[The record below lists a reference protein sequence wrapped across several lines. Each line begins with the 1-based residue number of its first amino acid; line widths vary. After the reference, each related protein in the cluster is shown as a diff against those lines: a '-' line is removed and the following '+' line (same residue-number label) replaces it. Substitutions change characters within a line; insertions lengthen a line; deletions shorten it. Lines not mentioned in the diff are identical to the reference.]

1 MFSMHNFV
9 FETILGMIGREPEYK
24 VRQYA
29 LGWLEKDVL
38 TEEDL
43 AAVEARFAE
52 LAAEQAPEEA
62 EETEAV
68 DHD

>member
-9 FETILGMIGREPEYK
+9 FETIISMIGREPEYK

-29 LGWLEKDVL
+29 LGWFEKTVL

-43 AAVEARFAE
+43 AAVEARLAE
-52 LAAEQAPEEA
+52 LAAAEIPEEN
-62 EETEAV
+62 EEI
-68 DHD
+68 